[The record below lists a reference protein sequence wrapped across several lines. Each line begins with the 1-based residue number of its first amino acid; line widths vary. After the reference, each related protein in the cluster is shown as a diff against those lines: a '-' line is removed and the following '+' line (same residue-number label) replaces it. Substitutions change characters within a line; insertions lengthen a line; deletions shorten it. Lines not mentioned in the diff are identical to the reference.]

1 MTILEACE
9 NMKTLKSEHMS
20 VMCSHRNVY
29 MGTWK
34 QHIYGNVGTTWHG
47 VNERMWYDKSI
58 FHPLQLSRS
67 SKQLPV

>member
-47 VNERMWYDKSI
+47 VNVI
-58 FHPLQLSRS
+58 
-67 SKQLPV
+67 